1 MPGKSGRRHNMFKD
15 FMRYSGN
22 FATRRFPRYL
32 SPLKE
37 EIKKSN
43 LGILYE
49 MYVGRMISLSILA
62 FVLVF
67 TFVVVLFTILGVA
80 LWFTL
85 VGAVIISLAMAFV
98 VLTLYHSYPFHLI
111 TSRRNSI
118 DSNMPF
124 AINHIAS
131 IAASGVPPYVAFKL
145 IANVKEYGE
154 ISNESKR
161 IVRNVE
167 VFGMDLITAIGNVA
181 NRTPSQKFSQFLFSV
196 ISTIETGGDLKKF
209 LENSAKEALF
219 EYRLVREKYMQTLST
234 YADFY
239 TAVLIAAPLFFISTL
254 SVMSLVGGQVF
265 GLSIPTAMRIGIYAL
280 IPLLNIVFIIFIHYT
295 QPSI

>member
-1 MPGKSGRRHNMFKD
+1 MPEKSGRGHNMFKD
-15 FMRYSGN
+15 FMRHTGN
-22 FATRRFPRYL
+22 FAARHFPRYL
-32 SPLKE
+32 SPLRE
-37 EIKKSN
+37 EIRKSN

-49 MYVGRMISLSILA
+49 MYVGRMIFLSILA

-67 TFVVVLFTILGVA
+67 AFVVIILTILGVM
-80 LWFTL
+80 LWFTV
-85 VGAVIISLAMAFV
+85 VGALMVSIAMAFV

-118 DSNMPF
+118 DANMPF
-124 AINHIAS
+124 AISHIAS
-131 IAASGVPPYVAFKL
+131 VAASGVPPYIAFKL
-145 IANVKEYGE
+145 ISNVREYGE
-154 ISNESKR
+154 ISNEAKR

-167 VFGMDLITAIGNVA
+167 AFGMDLITAISNVA
-181 NRTPSQKFSQFLFSV
+181 DRTPSQKFSQFLFSV
-196 ISTIETGGDLKKF
+196 ISTIETGGDLKRF
-209 LENSAKEALF
+209 LQNSAKEALF
-219 EYRLVREKYMQTLST
+219 DYRLVREKYMQTLST

-280 IPLLNIVFIIFIHYT
+280 IPLLNTVFIIFIHYT

>member
-1 MPGKSGRRHNMFKD
+1 MIKD
-15 FMRYSGN
+15 FMRHAGN
-22 FATRRFPRYL
+22 YATRRFPSYT

-37 EIKKSN
+37 EIHKSN
-43 LGILYE
+43 LNVLYE
-49 MYVGRMISLSILA
+49 MYVGKMVFFSILA
-62 FVLVF
+62 FTVSFIFILVMF
-67 TFVVVLFTILGVA
+67 TFFGVA

-85 VGAVIISLAMAFV
+85 IGAILVSVAMGFVI
-98 VLTLYHSYPFHLI
+98 LTLYHSYPFHLI
-111 TSRRNSI
+111 NSRRNSI

-131 IAASGVPPYVAFKL
+131 IAASGVPPFVAFKL

-154 ISNESKR
+154 ISNEARR

-167 VFGMDLITAIGNVA
+167 AFGMDLITAIGNVA
-181 NRTPSQKFSQFLFSV
+181 SRTPSPKFGQFLSSV

-219 EYRLVREKYMQTLST
+219 DYRLVREKYMQTLST

-254 SVMSLVGGQVF
+254 SVMSLVGGSIM
-265 GLSIPTAMRIGIYAL
+265 GMSIPDAMRIGIYVL
-280 IPLLNIVFIIFIHYT
+280 IPLLNIVFIMFIHFT
-295 QPSI
+295 QPNI